1 MPWARRILHPTDFS
15 AGSRP
20 ALKRAIEL
28 AKTERAQLV
37 VAHVLPAIAVVP
49 DGYMSPDT
57 WDQLERGERMA
68 AQRQLNKVM
77 AEAKRA
83 GVRARGALIDMGV
96 THERLVRFAQANRI
110 DLIVMGT
117 HGRSGVVK
125 AILGSVASRIVASA
139 KCPVMTVRAAR
150 L

>member
-1 MPWARRILHPTDFS
+1 MPWVRRIFHPTDFS
-15 AGSRP
+15 AASRP
-20 ALKRAIEL
+20 AFKRAIAL
-28 AKTERAQLV
+28 AKAERAQLV

-49 DGYMSPDT
+49 DGYMSPET
-57 WDQLERGERMA
+57 WNQLERGERMA
-68 AQRQLNKVM
+68 AQRQLNKLL

-96 THERLVRFAQANRI
+96 THERIVRFAQTHRI

-125 AILGSVASRIVASA
+125 AILGSVASRVLASA
-139 KCPVMTVRAAR
+139 RCPVMTVHAQ
-150 L
+150 

>member
-15 AGSRP
+15 AASRP
-20 ALKRAIEL
+20 AFRRAVAL
-28 AKTERAQLV
+28 AKAERAQLI
-37 VAHVLPAIAVVP
+37 VAHVLPAIVVLP

-57 WDQLERGERMA
+57 WNQLERGERMA
-68 AQRQLNKVM
+68 AQRQLNKVL

-83 GVRARGALIDMGV
+83 GVRARSVLIDIGV
-96 THERLVRFAQANRI
+96 THEQIVRFAKAHRI

-125 AILGSVASRIVASA
+125 AILGSVASRVLASA
-139 KCPVMTVRAAR
+139 RCPVVTVRAS
-150 L
+150 